1 VVERGVLDMLRY
13 DEFTIGW
20 AWVPEYGSSDDPE
33 QFESLYDYSPLHNVT
48 PGTAY
53 PPTIITTAD
62 TDDRVVPS
70 HSYKF
75 AAAMQNAQGGDAPV
89 LLRVE
94 TNTGH
99 GGGTPTSKEIE
110 ETTDVFAFLVEALDM
125 DVPSFS
131 SETASE

>member
-1 VVERGVLDMLRY
+1 
-13 DEFTIGW
+13 
-20 AWVPEYGSSDDPE
+20 
-33 QFESLYDYSPLHNVT
+33 VT

-75 AAAMQNAQGGDAPV
+75 AAAMQDAQAGDAPI

-94 TNTGH
+94 TDTGH

>member
-1 VVERGVLDMLRY
+1 MLDMLRY

-20 AWVPEYGSSDDPE
+20 AWVPEYGSSEDPE
-33 QFESLYDYSPLHNVT
+33 QFEFLYEYSPLHNVES
-48 PGTAY
+48 GTAY
-53 PPTIITTAD
+53 PPTIVTTAD

-75 AAAMQNAQGGDAPV
+75 AATLQAAQAGEAPV

-94 TNTGH
+94 TDTGH

-110 ETTDVFAFLVEALDM
+110 ETTDVFAFLVRVLGIELPGSAEEGGG
-125 DVPSFS
+125 PGGGK
-131 SETASE
+131 